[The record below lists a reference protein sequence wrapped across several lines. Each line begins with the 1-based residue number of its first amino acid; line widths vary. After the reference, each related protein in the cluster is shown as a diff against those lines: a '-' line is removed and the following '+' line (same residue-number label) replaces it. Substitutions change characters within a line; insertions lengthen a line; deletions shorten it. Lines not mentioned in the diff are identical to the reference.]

1 MPFWHPHKGR
11 CCRIGV
17 METVLEVIALTV
29 DDARAAAAGGADR
42 LEVVAHMDAD
52 GLTPN
57 AEIVGAM
64 RAAVDIPLRVMLR
77 PRDAFAI
84 DADELDRL
92 CDRAIE
98 LAEAGAE
105 AFVFGYLA
113 ADDELDVPAL
123 TQLAEACG
131 RPWTLHRAFDRVA
144 DPRGAYHL
152 AAQLPGLD
160 HILTAGSASGVDVAT
175 LIERAPWTGGPT
187 WLIGGGLQIEHLKP
201 LYAAGIREF
210 HIGTAARESWDA
222 QIDPVRVAAVRAA
235 TDQLN
240 DSSTSANGGSDSAT
254 SPH

>member
-1 MPFWHPHKGR
+1 MS
-11 CCRIGV
+11 
-17 METVLEVIALTV
+17 VLEVIALTV

-77 PRDAFAI
+77 PRDAFAV

-98 LAEAGAE
+98 LSEAGAD
-105 AFVFGYLA
+105 AFVFGYLT
-113 ADDELDVPAL
+113 DDGELDVPAL
-123 TQLAEACG
+123 TRLAQACG

-144 DPRGAYHL
+144 DPHRAYET
-152 AAQLPGLD
+152 AAGLPGVD
-160 HILTAGSASGVDVAT
+160 HILTAGSAIGVSVPT
-175 LIERAPWTGGPT
+175 LVERAAWADGPT

-201 LYAAGIREF
+201 LYDAGIREF
-210 HIGTAARESWDA
+210 HIGTAARGSWDE
-222 QIDPVRVAAVRAA
+222 QIDPARVAAVRAA
-235 TDQLN
+235 LDQLN
-240 DSSTSANGGSDSAT
+240 NSSTSASGGSDSAT